1 MFPNTYHATLKGK
14 PIRDQFKHEME
25 WLDQTFITKV
35 QKRGGEII
43 SVSGK
48 SSSASAANAIC
59 DHVRELWNGTPE
71 GNTSSMAV
79 ISDGNPYGIA
89 EDLFFSFPCTI
100 KKGGQY
106 EIVKGLNLNDFE
118 KSKIKETE
126 SELQMEK
133 SLAIKVI

>member
-1 MFPNTYHATLKGK
+1 
-14 PIRDQFKHEME
+14 
-25 WLDQTFITKV
+25 
-35 QKRGGEII
+35 
-43 SVSGK
+43 
-48 SSSASAANAIC
+48 
-59 DHVRELWNGTPE
+59 
-71 GNTSSMAV
+71 MAV